1 MIHTVQMETDTTTI
15 EREVLLQR
23 AIAASTPKEARQIRD
38 QIIEHI
44 EMYEGDEGVFV
55 LEDQLV
61 RLETMISEGLS
72 DQ

>member
-1 MIHTVQMETDTTTI
+1 MTHTVQMETDTTTE

-23 AIAASTPKEARQIRD
+23 AIAASTPKEARQVRD

-44 EMYEGDEGVFV
+44 EMYEEDEGVSV
-55 LEDQLV
+55 LEDQLM
-61 RLETMISEGLS
+61 RLETMMGESLS